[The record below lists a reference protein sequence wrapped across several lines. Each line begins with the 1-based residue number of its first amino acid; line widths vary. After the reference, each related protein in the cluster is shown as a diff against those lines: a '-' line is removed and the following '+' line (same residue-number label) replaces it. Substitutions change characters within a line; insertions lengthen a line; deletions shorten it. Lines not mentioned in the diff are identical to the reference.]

1 MERIQIPNNS
11 YLLQTSKS
19 LAAGKHYY
27 QQYKDTI
34 RLCSEALKPPVV
46 REHITKLIQENRLRK
61 TKKSQHFPSQGTK
74 S

>member
-1 MERIQIPNNS
+1 MERIQIQNNS

-27 QQYKDTI
+27 QQYKDTK
-34 RLCSEALKPPVV
+34 RLCSEALKPVIV
-46 REHITKLIQENRLRK
+46 REHTTKLIQENFGKQR
-61 TKKSQHFPSQGTK
+61 KSQHFPSQGTK